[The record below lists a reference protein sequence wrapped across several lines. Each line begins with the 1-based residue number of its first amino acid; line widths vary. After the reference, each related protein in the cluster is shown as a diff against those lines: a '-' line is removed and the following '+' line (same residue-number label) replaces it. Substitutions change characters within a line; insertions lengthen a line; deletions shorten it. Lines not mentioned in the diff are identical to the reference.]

1 MLDAQVALDT
11 VLASGGSGQM
21 MADEAVYSCQ
31 RRLIREEGIYTEPA
45 GATALAGL
53 ELAVGQGL
61 VKADEKV
68 VCLVTGGGFKHLE
81 SIDAM
86 LEGVSMPLINV
97 EEI

>member
-1 MLDAQVALDT
+1 MLS
-11 VLASGGSGQM
+11 SGGSGQM
-21 MADEAVYSCQ
+21 MPDEAVYAWQ

-53 ELAVGQGL
+53 ELAVQQGL
-61 VKADEKV
+61 VKSAEKV

-86 LEGVSMPLINV
+86 LEGASMPLVNV
-97 EEI
+97 DEI

>member
-1 MLDAQVALDT
+1 MALDG

-21 MADEAVYSCQ
+21 LPDEAVYSWQ

-53 ELAVGQGL
+53 DQAVRQGL
-61 VKADEKV
+61 VKASERV

-86 LEGVSMPLINV
+86 LEGASMPLIDV
-97 EEI
+97 DEI